1 MLSTIRSLFSAKM
14 TPEQQIALALYNQVV
29 TAAREPALY
38 AKAGVPDTLE
48 GRVECIGLH
57 AFCLFRRMSGE
68 ERWDDIGGALSDE
81 IVSDFDRSL
90 REMGIGDMSIGKKVK
105 RLAQI
110 FFGRFDAY
118 WGAVNGHEGAEEFG
132 TVLRRG
138 VFQEAEVPD
147 AAILAMEVYVDR
159 QTKHLFQQAPK
170 DILRGRLSFAPA
182 GDVFDAIDWSLQPQ
196 SSSEDPSNSRAA
208 E

>member
-1 MLSTIRSLFSAKM
+1 MLSYITGFFRTKM
-14 TPEQQIALALYNQVV
+14 TPEQQVALALYNEIVK
-29 TAAREPALY
+29 AAREPVLY
-38 AKAGVPDTLE
+38 EKAGVPDTLE

-68 ERWDDIGGALSDE
+68 ARWDEIGGALSDE

-90 REMGIGDMSIGKKVK
+90 REMGIGDMTIGKKVK

-118 WGAVNGHEGAEEFG
+118 WGAVNGADGAEEFA

-138 VFQEAEVPD
+138 VYQEIDVPD
-147 AAILAMEVYVDR
+147 AAIVAMEAYVDR
-159 QTKHLFQQAPK
+159 QATHLLQQTPK
-170 DILRGRLSFAPA
+170 DILRGRLTFAPA
-182 GDVFDAIDWSLQPQ
+182 GVLFDAIEFTDAEL
-196 SSSEDPSNSRAA
+196 DALRAA